1 MKRVYT
7 AIIVFTFAFFNL
19 MAQVDDREDFFP
31 DYDTE
36 PQALDDDLYSKRNE
50 SLKTEK
56 DKKKNTPSAISV
68 MPSVEQTETKN
79 DTIKNITGESKPIV
93 IFPGT
98 VVDDIPIPPPPP
110 PSILYNEKD
119 VSYDEPRVK
128 PTGHLKF
135 MGIELDGNIND
146 FHDKLI
152 EKGLTYQPDREVQQ
166 NERVYKGVFSG
177 NEAEIFVFFNP
188 RTRQVFRAKA
198 VVARFG
204 KDAILQEMRDYEVKL
219 DVKYGKQYKSSELFK
234 DDNCHS
240 FYQYSYD
247 IGNGNIGLFI
257 TSTQIIDQ
265 SFFYLHIDYHD
276 TENYVRSKVSEME
289 DL

>member
-1 MKRVYT
+1 MKKVCT
-7 AIIVFTFAFFNL
+7 AIFVFIFAFFDL
-19 MAQVDDREDFFP
+19 LAQVEDREDFFP
-31 DYDTE
+31 DYDTD
-36 PQALDDDLYSKRNE
+36 PQAFDDDLYSNRNE
-50 SLKTEK
+50 SSKTEK
-56 DKKKNTPSAISV
+56 DKKKNNTPAISI
-68 MPSVEQTETKN
+68 MPTVEKTETKN
-79 DTIKNITGESKPIV
+79 DTIKNVTDGSKPIV

-110 PSILYNEKD
+110 PPILYDEED
-119 VSYDEPRVK
+119 VSLDEPRVIPK
-128 PTGHLKF
+128 GHLKF

-146 FHDKLI
+146 FHEKLI
-152 EKGLTYQPDREVQQ
+152 EKGLSYQSDREVQQ

-177 NEAEIFVFFNP
+177 DEAEIFVFFNP

-198 VVARFG
+198 VLTRFG

-219 DVKYGKQYKSSELFK
+219 DAKYGKQYKSSELFK
-234 DDNCHS
+234 DDNNHS

-247 IGNGNIGLFI
+247 TGNGNIGLFI

-265 SFFYLHIDYHD
+265 SIFYLHIDYHD
-276 TENYVRSKVSEME
+276 TENYVRSKVTEME